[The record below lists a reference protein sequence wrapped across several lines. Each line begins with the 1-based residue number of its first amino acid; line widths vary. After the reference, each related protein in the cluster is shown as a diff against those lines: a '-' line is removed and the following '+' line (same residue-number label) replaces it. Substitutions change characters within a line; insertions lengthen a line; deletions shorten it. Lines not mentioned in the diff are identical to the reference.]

1 MNARPWLKILGFE
14 LVVLALIALGIVGL
28 IRGAS
33 EPDGAVAMAEPPVV
47 TVELSNVTSAI
58 ADDYHYAADN
68 LTNFAQIPCYC
79 GCDRSLG
86 HRNLADC
93 YVNAAGGWDAHASGC
108 AVCDLETTAARPQI
122 DSGVP
127 IAEVRASIIQQY
139 GPPPALFTTGATS

>member
-14 LVVLALIALGIVGL
+14 LVVLALIVLGIVGL

-93 YVNAAGGWDAHASGC
+93 YVTATGAWDAHASGC
-108 AVCDLETTAARPQI
+108 AVCGNETATAREQLAA
-122 DSGVP
+122 GAP
-127 IAEVRASIIQQY
+127 IADVRTSIIDQY
-139 GPPPALFTTGATS
+139 GPPPSLFSSGASS

>member
-14 LVVLALIALGIVGL
+14 LVVLALIVLGIVGL

-93 YVNAAGGWDAHASGC
+93 YVTATGAWDAHASGC
-108 AVCDLETTAARPQI
+108 AVCGNETATAREQLTAGTPII
-122 DSGVP
+122 D
-127 IAEVRASIIQQY
+127 VRSSIIDQY
-139 GPPPALFTTGATS
+139 GPPPSLFTTGASS

>member
-93 YVNAAGGWDAHASGC
+93 YVTATGAWDAHASGC
-108 AVCDLETTAARPQI
+108 AVCGNEAATAREQLTA
-122 DSGVP
+122 GTP
-127 IAEVRASIIQQY
+127 IVDVRSSIIDQY
-139 GPPPALFTTGATS
+139 GPPPSLFTTGASS

>member
-93 YVNAAGGWDAHASGC
+93 YVTATGAWDAHASGC
-108 AVCDLETTAARPQI
+108 AVCGNETATAREQLTAGTPII
-122 DSGVP
+122 D
-127 IAEVRASIIQQY
+127 VRSSIIDQY
-139 GPPPALFTTGATS
+139 GPPPSLFTTGASS

>member
-93 YVNAAGGWDAHASGC
+93 YVTATGAWDAHASGC
-108 AVCDLETTAARPQI
+108 AVCGNETLTVREQLAA
-122 DSGVP
+122 GAP
-127 IAEVRASIIQQY
+127 IADVRTSIIDHY
-139 GPPPALFTTGATS
+139 GPPPSLFTTGASS